1 MLPAGGACAGF
12 LGQRGGAALLGACKS
27 RLRAY
32 GSMTYAAVLSMC
44 SAKLDRGDPR
54 VRQSLEYLNKYWSVE
69 ENPGMGNQGLYYF
82 YDIMARALSA
92 AGVDTVGDHNWKKE
106 LSAKVMSLQKP
117 DGSWANDFLT
127 RQNAAALREVFDF
140 YGIKFLGHPDMRRL
154 YLRNDFKGYPFRKNW
169 QFDDSYSLEDDVEP
183 DYTLLYKLN
192 ADGKLVS
199 GSASGFFISSD
210 GLAVTNYHS
219 IQGASHATVTL
230 SSGECYPV
238 ESVVYYAP
246 KLDLAVLRVSRTD
259 VDGHVVPAFSCLE
272 LAGTPDVRAGD
283 TVYAL
288 GNPLGLGL
296 SVSSGV
302 VSAPSR
308 EVSGYALPCVVNTAD
323 ISKGSSGGALLNVY
337 GHVIGVTSGAFANG
351 NGMYLAV
358 PVDPLMVLNF
368 SDPGMSLAEVARL
381 EKSKN

>member
-1 MLPAGGACAGF
+1 MKGTDMT
-12 LGQRGGAALLGACKS
+12 
-27 RLRAY
+27 LR
-32 GSMTYAAVLSMC
+32 
-44 SAKLDRGDPR
+44 
-54 VRQSLEYLNKYWSVE
+54 EYL
-69 ENPGMGNQGLYYF
+69 
-82 YDIMARALSA
+82 ALSEQA
-92 AGVDTVGDHNWKKE
+92 QSTTT
-106 LSAKVMSLQKP
+106 
-117 DGSWANDFLT
+117 LT
-127 RQNAAALREVFDF
+127 ASQIYRKCSGAVF
-140 YGIKFLGHPDMRRL
+140 
-154 YLRNDFKGYPFRKNW
+154 YLESY
-169 QFDDSYSLEDDVEP
+169 DDEACETP
-183 DYTLLYKLN
+183 
-192 ADGKLVS
+192 VS
-199 GSASGFFISSD
+199 SASGFFISSD